1 MSGDQPSHRLNC
13 LSPDR
18 GNTHTVD
25 RVHAVAEAEYMRRT
39 RDGYDLTAGAYAERF
54 HQHLRD
60 KPLDRAIIGG
70 FAGLV
75 SQTGNLPIADVG
87 CGTGATTAMFGEFGV
102 DVIGIDLSPNMIAE
116 ARRRNP
122 SLTFHVGSMT
132 DLPFDDNRFGGLCA
146 WYSII
151 HVPDDALPQVFSE
164 LRRVLRPD
172 GLVLLAFQVGDQP
185 RYLTE
190 VFGQRVELTF
200 HRRRPD
206 AVAALLEQAG
216 LTLYATFVRQPDDD
230 GLESTPQAYVIAQSG
245 TVT

>member
-1 MSGDQPSHRLNC
+1 
-13 LSPDR
+13 
-18 GNTHTVD
+18 
-25 RVHAVAEAEYMRRT
+25 VAEADYMRRT
-39 RDGYDLTAGAYAERF
+39 RDGYDLTAAAYAERF
-54 HQHLRD
+54 HHHLRD

-75 SQTGNLPIADVG
+75 GQTGNRPIADVG

-102 DVIGIDLSPNMIAE
+102 DAVGIDLSPNMIAE

-122 SLTFHVGSMT
+122 GLAFHVGSMT
-132 DLPFDDNRFGGLCA
+132 DLPFDDNCFGGLCA

-164 LRRVLRPD
+164 FRRVLRP
-172 GLVLLAFQVGDQP
+172 GGPALLAFQVGDQP
-185 RYLTE
+185 RYLDE
-190 VFGQRVELTF
+190 AFGQRVELTF

-216 LTLYATFVRQPDDD
+216 LALYATLQRQPDDD
-230 GLESTPQAYVIAQSG
+230 GLESTPQAYLIARSG
-245 TVT
+245 TDT

>member
-1 MSGDQPSHRLNC
+1 
-13 LSPDR
+13 
-18 GNTHTVD
+18 
-25 RVHAVAEAEYMRRT
+25 VAEADYMRRT
-39 RDGYDLTAGAYAERF
+39 RDGYDLTAAAYAERF
-54 HQHLRD
+54 HHHLRD

-75 SQTGNLPIADVG
+75 SQTGSRPIADVG

-102 DVIGIDLSPNMIAE
+102 DAIGIDLSPTMIAE

-122 SLTFHVGSMT
+122 GLTFHVASMT

-146 WYSII
+146 WYSTI
-151 HVPDDALPQVFSE
+151 HVPDDALPQAFSE
-164 LRRVLRPD
+164 FRRVLLPG
-172 GLVLLAFQVGDQP
+172 GLALLAFQVGDQP

-190 VFGQRVELTF
+190 AFGQCVELTF
-200 HRRRPD
+200 YRRRPD

-216 LTLYATFVRQPDDD
+216 LTLYATLVRQPDDD
-230 GLESTPQAYVIAQSG
+230 GLESTPQAYLIARRG